1 MKEIPQQ
8 LNGSDCGMFACKISV
23 ETLVCLLWGC
33 VFRLV
38 AEVYVPSNSW
48 HPQSRHTSDGDS
60 CCSLLHNSSV
70 LLVGQPVIVFYFV
83 GVSSIYL

>member
-48 HPQSRHTSDGDS
+48 HPLTQYDFWFNGSIRLGGQEGCQFSHRISIFAN
-60 CCSLLHNSSV
+60 SLPN
-70 LLVGQPVIVFYFV
+70 Q
-83 GVSSIYL
+83 